1 MRLSSELGRVVRWTP
16 ALPWRHLMKASRRTL
31 AVSSRNE
38 TLPPPVVMEES
49 SVAGRAVLDWRLRI
63 EGLRS
68 R

>member
-1 MRLSSELGRVVRWTP
+1 MRLSSLLGREVRRTP

-31 AVSSRNE
+31 AVSSRKE
-38 TLPPPVVMEES
+38 TLPPVLLEES
-49 SVAGRAVLDWRLRI
+49 SIMGKPVVDWRFRT